1 MKKVEDYRAHAEECR
16 QLAIRGDAGAR
27 QQLLA
32 MAETWESLAIDRE
45 KQIARQERMKALEV
59 GSTDRDEHSTAMGQ
73 KMG

>member
-16 QLAIRGDAGAR
+16 QLAARGDANTR

-45 KQIARQERMKALEV
+45 KQIARQERIKALEV
-59 GSTDRDEHSTAMGQ
+59 GTPTKDE
-73 KMG
+73 